1 MKFGN
6 VTKRPG
12 GDPRSKEANTNGDA
26 DKLRAQDT
34 QPLTDDQLDGVAGG
48 GDMLNEVIAGKAGA
62 AGKAGKI
69 SHNWVI

>member
-12 GDPRSKEANTNGDA
+12 GDPRSKEVNTNGDA

-48 GDMLNEVIAGKAGA
+48 GGAGTAGA
-62 AGKAGKI
+62 AGKAGKRYPRI
-69 SHNWVI
+69 E

>member
-6 VTKRPG
+6 VAKRPG

-48 GDMLNEVIAGKAGA
+48 GGVGKAGA
-62 AGKAGKI
+62 AGKAKA
-69 SHNWVI
+69 SYKL

>member
-48 GDMLNEVIAGKAGA
+48 GAAVIKGTAGA
-62 AGKAGKI
+62 EGKSGGV
-69 SHNWVI
+69 SHNWIK

>member
-12 GDPRSKEANTNGDA
+12 CDPRSKEANTNGDA

-48 GDMLNEVIAGKAGA
+48 GGVGKAGA
-62 AGKAGKI
+62 TGKGGKRYPRI
-69 SHNWVI
+69 E